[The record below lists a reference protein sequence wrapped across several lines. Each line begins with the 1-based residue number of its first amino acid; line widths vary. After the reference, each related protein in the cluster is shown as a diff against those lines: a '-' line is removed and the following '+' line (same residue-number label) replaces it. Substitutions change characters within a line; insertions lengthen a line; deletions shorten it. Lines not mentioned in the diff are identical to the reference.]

1 MENFEIMFSF
11 IGEQPIPNLLPVKY
25 FKPSKV
31 VMIYT
36 ELTEEVK
43 DRLKNVLSK
52 QRFLIDDSCKTDPYK
67 MDEIISILERLLIK
81 YTNKKIIFNLTGG
94 TKPMTFAG
102 YKIAE
107 KYRIPFVYL
116 RSEKNKTVFMH
127 YEFKNNSPI
136 LEEIS
141 VPPLI
146 SLKEHIEAHIS
157 NYQITNK
164 TKDDPGGK
172 FEKAVKDALIGEVDE
187 VIIGVRL
194 NNIQVDLLIR
204 CGNHVGVAE
213 LKKSGY
219 KTSAV
224 NQIVL
229 PARREYLG
237 TYVKK
242 FVIVGDKATNNLKGR
257 AKPAGV
263 KVIELPSFKQSND
276 LSKDDKMRLIQEIR
290 KSLT

>member
-43 DRLKNVLSK
+43 DRLKNVLNK
-52 QRFLIDDSCKTDPYK
+52 QHFLIDDSCKTDPYK

-107 KYRIPFVYL
+107 KYRIPFVYQQ
-116 RSEKNKTVFMH
+116 SEKNKTLFMY
-127 YEFKNNSPI
+127 YEFKNDLPT
-136 LEEIS
+136 LKETPA
-141 VPPLI
+141 PPLI
-146 SLKEHIEAHIS
+146 SLKEYIAVHVP
-157 NYQITNK
+157 NYQIVNR

-172 FEKAVKDALIGEVDE
+172 FEKAVRDALNGNVDE
-187 VIIGVRL
+187 VIVGVRL

-204 CGNHVGVAE
+204 CDNQVGVAE
-213 LKKSGY
+213 LKKSGDKEY
-219 KTSAV
+219 AI
-224 NQIVL
+224 NQVVL

-242 FVIVGDKATNNLKGR
+242 FVIVGDRATTNLKER
-257 AKPAGV
+257 AEVAGV
-263 KVIELPSFKQSND
+263 KVIELPSFKQSNG